1 MNAAEIAEFL
11 ADNSFNKMMHKDIK
25 MIVRGDKGLRIQLK
39 NIHHKLRADGTC
51 WNRRDMTKAS
61 TLEHIQSMA
70 NAIMNNVELPQMFVQ
85 PRTGGGVQLVDGYCR
100 NESYKIADAGGQG
113 ELWVDIRPFKGSEL
127 DALVFINGSQENEK
141 LTDVER
147 FELWS
152 DIREGMRAEG
162 LKGTLAEVAERIGVT
177 RQRVD
182 QVLKLGELD
191 AEGLELVKTGQVS
204 SAVAV
209 AAIREH
215 KGDGATEVLKE
226 AVKNADGKKATTKTV
241 AAPSVAPSLLL
252 DMYAILAPLR
262 SNLTKDE
269 AYDIENYLKGE
280 KGKPRQSDFV
290 KVPLE
295 EWARLT
301 ALLAEGDRQ
310 LKEKAE
316 KAKSKNEAQKQNEL
330 TA

>member
-1 MNAAEIAEFL
+1 MDATEIAEYL

-39 NIHHKLRADGTC
+39 DIYPKMRANGTC
-51 WNRRDMTKAS
+51 WNRRDMTKPS
-61 TLEHIQSMA
+61 TLAHIQSIA
-70 NAIMNNVELPQMFVQ
+70 AAIMNNVELPQLWVQ
-85 PRTGGGVQLVDGYCR
+85 PRPGGGVQLVDGYCR
-100 NESYKIADAGGQG
+100 TEGYKIADASGLG

-147 FELWS
+147 FELWG

-204 SAVAV
+204 SALAV
-209 AAIREH
+209 SLVREDKATATAAMQ
-215 KGDGATEVLKE
+215 D
-226 AVKNADGKKATTKTV
+226 AVKAADGKKATVK
-241 AAPSVAPSLLL
+241 AIAPPSVAPSLLL

-262 SNLTKDE
+262 SNLSKDE

-280 KGKPRQSDFV
+280 KGKPRNSDFV

-310 LKEKAE
+310 LQERAS
-316 KAKSKNEAQKQNEL
+316 KAKAKKEAEAQTEI
-330 TA
+330 